1 MGSDKR
7 PWTWKHLRTWAWR
20 GKGLPHPKHYHA
32 LHMAGLLVRF
42 PVTEQGSGGQ
52 RVFSQARDCST
63 WGTAGTD
70 TSFRS
75 RTLDG
80 SHSFCKETAQT
91 TFKSR
96 AHQLKLISGRW
107 WAWEGWYEV
116 AIERVLVGRGGRSN
130 SLEGAW
136 QQGYPELGRSQNW
149 GRTALRWEFP
159 PPFLQNVKDTFET
172 GLGLSSGRGQH
183 SLPASAHS

>member
-1 MGSDKR
+1 
-7 PWTWKHLRTWAWR
+7 
-20 GKGLPHPKHYHA
+20 
-32 LHMAGLLVRF
+32 MAGLLVRF

-75 RTLDG
+75 RRTLDG

-91 TFKSR
+91 TFNSR

-136 QQGYPELGRSQNW
+136 
-149 GRTALRWEFP
+149 TARVPGVRKESKLRKNGLVLKKRGEFP
-159 PPFLQNVKDTFET
+159 LPFLQNVKDTFET
-172 GLGLSSGRGQH
+172 GLRLSSGRGQH